1 MVFPPPPT
9 ADLTNLTN
17 KRTPHHL
24 PHRAAPV
31 STMATPSAQSNASSS
46 LQSLGCEEEEGFS
59 SNSDPESSKGASS

>member
-1 MVFPPPPT
+1 M
-9 ADLTNLTN
+9 
-17 KRTPHHL
+17 
-24 PHRAAPV
+24 